1 MQGGIHHVAAQLLD
15 DADRGAVKQ
24 QRLVIVQERRQQL
37 QADIGYRQAGHQLQ
51 RQRMFRHH
59 VVDEIADKQRAA
71 HFRRRRNPHH
81 RHRDGQ
87 RLAPR

>member
-37 QADIGYRQAGHQLQ
+37 QADIGYRQPATSFSGSVCFATMLS
-51 RQRMFRHH
+51 M
-59 VVDEIADKQRAA
+59 K
-71 HFRRRRNPHH
+71 
-81 RHRDGQ
+81 
-87 RLAPR
+87 